1 MAALNQATRL
11 SCTITV
17 PNDSA
22 SHSLFT
28 LLQAVQPIAPQRTK
42 WMTIQ
47 VDSASAGSLLVG
59 DGPLNEDGT
68 TNPAALT
75 STNFGLKMTTSSP
88 TEYWYGIR
96 DEDFTL
102 TKFYVMAS
110 GGAATIHVQIIRA

>member
-1 MAALNQATRL
+1 MAANNLATRL
-11 SCTITV
+11 SATVVV

-28 LLQAVQPIAPQRTK
+28 LLQSVQPICPTRTR

-47 VDSASAGSLLVG
+47 VDGSSAGSLLIG
-59 DGPLNEDGT
+59 DGPINEDGT

-75 STNFGLKMTTSSP
+75 STNFGLKITTTSQ
-88 TEYWYGIR
+88 TEYFYGIT
-96 DEDFTL
+96 DSDYTI